1 MHNTYLRWSEN
12 DIAKLKA
19 LAQKY
24 RVAMIAQQ
32 LGRSVSTV
40 SKKARQLKLSL
51 RVKRP
56 KR

>member
-1 MHNTYLRWSEN
+1 MHHTGRRWSEN

-24 RVAMIAQQ
+24 PVAIIAQQ

-40 SKKARQLKLSL
+40 SKKAHKLKLSL
-51 RVKRP
+51 RMKRP
-56 KR
+56 RR